1 MLLLCLPCHPP
12 GDALGENFDLTDG
25 GEESSDDGS
34 DDGAAVTAANALE
47 ARRQA
52 AAAGDHRL
60 QQAFRDAAAR
70 LAAKHGVEVPQ
81 QGDSEDESEDE
92 GEDEGEDGSEG
103 EGGEGSEGGSDAE
116 LGSEQQE
123 GPGSEEGGKSS
134 EQQESESADADDEGQ
149 QQQQEAPHPTKALK
163 QQQQQRQQLE
173 RPSGKAAAVE
183 LEGPLDLS
191 FTPAVPETY
200 QAFEALVG
208 GRPVGQLL
216 LAIQRI
222 RTFNK
227 AALATDSKRKL
238 QASGVGGV
246 AAA

>member
-1 MLLLCLPCHPP
+1 
-12 GDALGENFDLTDG
+12 LGENFDLSDG
-25 GEESSDDGS
+25 EGESSEGGS

-52 AAAGDHRL
+52 AAAGDHPL

-81 QGDSEDESEDE
+81 QEDHSEDE

-103 EGGEGSEGGSDAE
+103 EREEGSEGDSDAE

-123 GPGSEEGGKSS
+123 GAEEGSGSEEGSES
-134 EQQESESADADDEGQ
+134 EQPESESADADNDQ
-149 QQQQEAPHPTKALK
+149 QQQQEEQVPHPTKALK
-163 QQQQQRQQLE
+163 QQQRQQQQE
-173 RPSGKAAAVE
+173 PSSKAAAVE

-200 QAFEALVG
+200 QEFVGLVG
-208 GRPVGQLL
+208 GRPAGQLL

-238 QASGVGGV
+238 QASGLGE
-246 AAA
+246 